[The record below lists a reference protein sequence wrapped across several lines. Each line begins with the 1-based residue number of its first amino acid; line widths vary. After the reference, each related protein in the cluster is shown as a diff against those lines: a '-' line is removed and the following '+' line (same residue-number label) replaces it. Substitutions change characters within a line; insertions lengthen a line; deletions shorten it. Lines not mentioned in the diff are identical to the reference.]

1 MPIRRAPPCELTT
14 LLERYPGIG
23 PVLCGGENGYTLLEQ
38 QGTLAQRENRVIGF
52 VSVFRREIPAPL
64 GGLWEDFIN
73 VIEVFEER
81 DRRQG
86 TASAL
91 VQAVLTAAREKGSI
105 QVRAYCD
112 IRNEASHRL
121 WLKNGFCISPAVQS
135 DGSIPG
141 SFVSIR
147 L

>member
-1 MPIRRAPPCELTT
+1 MRWEKRL
-14 LLERYPGIG
+14 YPAGTAG
-23 PVLCGGENGYTLLEQ
+23 NAGTAGEPGYRLRL
-38 QGTLAQRENRVIGF
+38 
-52 VSVFRREIPAPL
+52 SIPAGDSCAP

>member
-1 MPIRRAPPCELTT
+1 MGKTAIPCWNSRERWHSGRTGSSASSRYSGAP
-14 LLERYPGIG
+14 G
-23 PVLCGGENGYTLLEQ
+23 
-38 QGTLAQRENRVIGF
+38 
-52 VSVFRREIPAPL
+52 